1 MRPVIIDCHSGSA
14 PELVFMFVCRCHSSC
29 EEYPTRSV
37 FESTSVA
44 GSVHKQIDGPE
55 TQTQTTDTDTD
66 TDTNTDTDSHARP
79 ARDIRGGP
87 AGPTGG
93 EQSRK
98 DSHICEDLVAA
109 L

>member
-29 EEYPTRSV
+29 EESPTRSV

-66 TDTNTDTDSHARP
+66 TNKDTDSHARP
-79 ARDIRGGP
+79 ARDIRGARPGP
-87 AGPTGG
+87 Q
-93 EQSRK
+93 EESRAEK
-98 DSHICEDLVAA
+98 TAMYVRI
-109 L
+109 

>member
-29 EEYPTRSV
+29 EESPTRSV

-44 GSVHKQIDGPE
+44 GSVHKYIDGPE

-66 TDTNTDTDSHARP
+66 TNTDTDSTHMPGRPGTSGGARP
-79 ARDIRGGP
+79 GP
-87 AGPTGG
+87 Q
-93 EQSRK
+93 EESRAEK
-98 DSHICEDLVAA
+98 TAIYVRI
-109 L
+109 